1 MSNSLERPNPDGLP
15 RREAARMRRDAATRR
30 NERRGTGVT
39 LPNGEE
45 TAYDHSYALNYH
57 KGLPHDTSGAVHAA
71 SYREYVQA
79 VAHHDASAVELLPMG
94 NNRSDPGPNPATPSP
109 TNPERFTQGAPT
121 GAGYRKLTSPLTG
134 HVFEVEGGDAA
145 AFAIAPAPVL
155 ASDELAAEMAELYA
169 MALLRDVPFTDIA
182 TGAGANV
189 AAVVAALGS
198 MPWFNGSF
206 SPASEAERRRYG
218 SRGSVMSGANLFRGS
233 TSGSK
238 TGPWLSQF
246 LLAGNTN
253 NTGRFVRPNGTAA
266 PNNTA
271 NPTFRGTF
279 ANVGREDGFVFFGTQ
294 VIDQRS
300 IVAREGIDYLT
311 DWPSWLDA
319 QNGVDFNGLDRFRDR
334 RRYLTTP
341 RDIATY
347 VHYDALYQ
355 AYLVACLLMLAD
367 SGFPKDR
374 GLPETAS
381 RTRAAFASFGGPH
394 ILSVV
399 TEVATRALKAVWR
412 QKWLHHRRARPEVV
426 AALMTL
432 NANDPSKITSAT
444 LKIALTT
451 LQSKIPASLLTLV
464 NSHNQTQNGLPG
476 RIVTPRPQALP
487 PGFPSIDASSNFLL
501 PMAFPEGSPTHPA
514 YGAGHATVA
523 GACVTTL
530 KAFFEMFETDGTTP
544 KAWPLPQAF
553 VASFT
558 NANAD
563 EGGELLPAPASTPAL
578 TIQGELD
585 KLAMNI
591 ANARNMAGV
600 HYYTDYYESV
610 RLGERIAVSII
621 EEQMSMYSEPVA
633 VTFNSFDGDRIRVSC
648 NGGESLVQVFGATGT
663 ESAESWYS
671 RYER

>member
-1 MSNSLERPNPDGLP
+1 
-15 RREAARMRRDAATRR
+15 MRRDSATRR
-30 NERRGTGVT
+30 SAHRGTGVT

-45 TAYDHSYALNYH
+45 TAYDQSFALNYH
-57 KGLPHDTSGAVHAA
+57 KGLPHDTSGAVHAS
-71 SYREYVQA
+71 SYRAFVQA
-79 VAHHDASAVELLPMG
+79 VARHDASAIERLPMG
-94 NNRSDPGPNPATPSP
+94 ANRSDPGSNPATPSP
-109 TNPERFTQGAPT
+109 TNPERFTQVAPA
-121 GAGYRKLTSPLTG
+121 GAGYRRLTSPLTG
-134 HVFEVEGGDAA
+134 HVFETQGGDAA
-145 AFAIAPAPVL
+145 AFAMPPAPVL

-169 MALLRDVPFTDIA
+169 MSLLRDVPFTAIES
-182 TGAGANV
+182 GSGANV

-206 SPASEAERRRYG
+206 APATEAERRRLA
-218 SRGSVMSGANLFRGS
+218 SRGVVTSGADLFRGS
-233 TSGSK
+233 TPGSK

-253 NTGRFVRPNGTAA
+253 NGARFVRPNGAA
-266 PNNTA
+266 ATNNAST
-271 NPTFRGTF
+271 PTFRGTF
-279 ANVGREDGFVFFGTQ
+279 ANFGREDGFVLFGTQ

-300 IVAREGIDYLT
+300 IVAREGIDYMT

-355 AYLVACLLMLAD
+355 AYLVACLMMLGD
-367 SGFPKDR
+367 PGFPKDR

-394 ILSVV
+394 ILSLV

-432 NANDPSKITSAT
+432 NANDPSKIGSAT
-444 LKIALTT
+444 LGQALTA
-451 LQSKIPASLLTLV
+451 LQSKIPASLLALV
-464 NSHNQTQNGLPG
+464 NSHNQAQNGLPG
-476 RIVTPRPQALP
+476 RLVTPRPEPLP
-487 PGFPSIDASSNFLL
+487 AGFPAIGATANYLL

-523 GACVTTL
+523 GACVTVL
-530 KAFFEMFETDGTTP
+530 KAFFEMFEADGTTP

-553 VASFT
+553 VSSFT

-563 EGGELLPAPASTPAL
+563 EGGELVPAPASTPGLAL
-578 TIQGELD
+578 RATAANRWCRSTAPQGPRAPSPGL
-585 KLAMNI
+585 
-591 ANARNMAGV
+591 
-600 HYYTDYYESV
+600 
-610 RLGERIAVSII
+610 
-621 EEQMSMYSEPVA
+621 P
-633 VTFNSFDGDRIRVSC
+633 
-648 NGGESLVQVFGATGT
+648 AT
-663 ESAESWYS
+663 SAEWRSS
-671 RYER
+671 SGC